1 MAIGEAVSAL
11 AALFCAR
18 FKMHLK
24 WLAVSLCYF
33 RSPVF
38 AFSLSVD
45 VSVLLF
51 KLLKAETPKDVR
63 KKLVVQ
69 LQEALLICQGEK
81 LLLGY
86 KLLSCSLCKM
96 GFSSSPAAAPP
107 LPCWQS
113 TGLALKLLWPW
124 FVRVVVPVW
133 LEEEGAPLSLPLW
146 PPWWLC
152 AQTKQHGGSKV
163 LRH

>member
-69 LQEALLICQGEK
+69 LQEALLICRGK
-81 LLLGY
+81 S
-86 KLLSCSLCKM
+86 SCWDISSFLVLCARWVLAAPQQQPHL
-96 GFSSSPAAAPP
+96 SPAGRA
-107 LPCWQS
+107 Q
-113 TGLALKLLWPW
+113 G
-124 FVRVVVPVW
+124 W
-133 LEEEGAPLSLPLW
+133 L
-146 PPWWLC
+146 
-152 AQTKQHGGSKV
+152 
-163 LRH
+163 